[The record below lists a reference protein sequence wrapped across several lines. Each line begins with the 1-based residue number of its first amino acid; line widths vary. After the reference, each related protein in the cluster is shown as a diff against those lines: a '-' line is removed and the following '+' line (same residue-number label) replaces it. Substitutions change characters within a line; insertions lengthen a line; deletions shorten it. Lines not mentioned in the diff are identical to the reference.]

1 MSKDVIRPRHSEKNK
16 NIVGKDDD
24 VFFYIYNSWQ
34 AGRGNGVSGFV
45 MICAEKRKMERMI
58 MMSSSLTC
66 AILYYTPSQCTKYQ
80 PHILLASKGLLSLPA
95 K

>member
-1 MSKDVIRPRHSEKNK
+1 MM
-16 NIVGKDDD
+16 
-24 VFFYIYNSWQ
+24 FFTFAIPGT

-45 MICAEKRKMERMI
+45 MVCAEKRKMERMI

-80 PHILLASKGLLSLPA
+80 PHILLATKGLLFLPA

>member
-1 MSKDVIRPRHSEKNK
+1 M
-16 NIVGKDDD
+16 
-24 VFFYIYNSWQ
+24 FFTFANPGT

-45 MICAEKRKMERMI
+45 MVCAEKRKMERMI

-66 AILYYTPSQCTKYQ
+66 AILYSLSQCTKYQ
-80 PHILLASKGLLSLPA
+80 PHILLASKGLLFLPA